1 MSRTAAEI
9 IKEFREIAAHPEKA
23 IANHKR
29 ETGKGAVGIM
39 PVYCPEEIVHAS
51 GYLPI
56 GMWGAQKKT
65 ISKARTYLPPFACSI
80 MQSIMELQMEGVYDE
95 LNAVIFSV
103 PCDTLKCM
111 SQKWHGKAPAI
122 VFAHPQNRKN
132 ARKAADA
139 YCREEYAIVKEKLE
153 DILGVEITNSAIKE
167 SIAVYNENRAAC
179 RRFSDIAARYP
190 GNIRPSDR
198 HAVLK
203 ARWFMEKSKHTVLLN
218 ELMTAIE
225 TEPKKEFTGKKVVV
239 SGIML
244 EPYEVLDIFEENG
257 LAIVADDLAQETRNF
272 RQDVGDDEDALLAL
286 AKAWNDFDGCS
297 LATDAAKPKGRIIID
312 AVRKYDADAVI
323 VCMMKFC
330 DPEEF
335 DYPILLQEFDSAGIR
350 NLQIEIDQ
358 ESTAFEQIKTRI
370 QTFAEIL

>member
-1 MSRTAAEI
+1 MRTAKEI
-9 IKEFREIAAHPEKA
+9 INEFKA
-23 IANHKR
+23 IADNPRKAMDDYKK

-39 PVYCPEEIVHAS
+39 PVYCPEEIVHAA

-56 GMWGAQKKT
+56 GMWGAQKKQ

-80 MQSIMELQMEGVYDE
+80 MQSVMELQLEGVYDDLE
-95 LNAVIFSV
+95 AVIFSV

-111 SQKWHGKAPAI
+111 SQKWNRPVPAI
-122 VFAHPQNRKN
+122 VFTHPQNRKI
-132 ARKAADA
+132 AKDAANVFA
-139 YCREEYAIVKEKLE
+139 REEFNIVKEKLE
-153 DILGVEITNSAIKE
+153 DILDVHISNKAIKN

-179 RRFSDIAARYP
+179 REFSDVAAEYAAVVT
-190 GNIRPSDR
+190 PSDR
-198 HAVLK
+198 HAVIK
-203 ARWFMEKSKHTVLLN
+203 ARWFMEKSRHTALVK
-218 ELMTAIE
+218 ELIAALKA
-225 TEPKKEFTGKKVVV
+225 EPAPEFKGKKIIVT
-239 SGIML
+239 GIQV
-244 EPYEVLDIFEENG
+244 EPYDVLDIFQENG
-257 LAIVADDLAQETRNF
+257 FAIVADDLAQETRNF
-272 RQDVGDDEDALLAL
+272 RQDVPDDDDALMAL
-286 AKAWNDFDGCS
+286 ARAWNEFDGCS
-297 LATDAAKPKGRIIID
+297 LATDANKPKGQMIID
-312 AVRKYDADAVI
+312 AVKKYGADAVV

>member
-1 MSRTAAEI
+1 MAWKST
-9 IKEFREIAAHPEKA
+9 
-23 IANHKR
+23 
-29 ETGKGAVGIM
+29 
-39 PVYCPEEIVHAS
+39 
-51 GYLPI
+51 
-56 GMWGAQKKT
+56 
-65 ISKARTYLPPFACSI
+65 
-80 MQSIMELQMEGVYDE
+80 
-95 LNAVIFSV
+95 
-103 PCDTLKCM
+103 
-111 SQKWHGKAPAI
+111 
-122 VFAHPQNRKN
+122 
-132 ARKAADA
+132 A

-153 DILGVEITNSAIKE
+153 DILGVAITNSAIKE

>member
-1 MSRTAAEI
+1 
-9 IKEFREIAAHPEKA
+9 
-23 IANHKR
+23 
-29 ETGKGAVGIM
+29 
-39 PVYCPEEIVHAS
+39 
-51 GYLPI
+51 
-56 GMWGAQKKT
+56 
-65 ISKARTYLPPFACSI
+65 

-103 PCDTLKCM
+103 SCDTLKYM
-111 SQKWHGKAPAI
+111 RQKWHGKAPAI

-153 DILGVEITNSAIKE
+153 DILGVAITNSAIKE

-272 RQDVGDDEDALLAL
+272 RRDVGDDEDALLAL